1 MAGQHHWCNEREL
14 GQTLGDGEGQEAKML
29 QSMGSQR
36 IGHDCATEQQQSK
49 TLSILS
55 SDAF

>member
-1 MAGQHHWCNEREL
+1 
-14 GQTLGDGEGQEAKML
+14 ML